1 MKSFNF
7 KTLAWALLPALI
19 IGFTA
24 CGDKDET
31 PPTST
36 PTPNIPTTGTEQ
48 YILMNSKK
56 VVLRNPQFPSIQ
68 VLQGDTILQ
77 WAGNKPSGI
86 EGDTVV
92 IVTHYEGVK
101 RGVNSVSNF
110 ATDYGEISVSI
121 FHGNIAASPRVL
133 LTGGDFNMEKIN
145 GIWYSVLKNG
155 TAVWKKAGGDVNLT
169 GIEFR
174 LAWPSTFK

>member
-24 CGDKDET
+24 CGDKDEN
-31 PPTST
+31 PPTNT
-36 PTPNIPTTGTEQ
+36 PTPNTPTTSTEQ
-48 YILMNSKK
+48 YILMNNKK
-56 VVLRNPQFPSIQ
+56 VVLRNPQLPSIQ

-86 EGDTVV
+86 EGDTV
-92 IVTHYEGVK
+92 IMIRHIDGIK
-101 RGVNSVSNF
+101 RGVNNV
-110 ATDYGEISVSI
+110 ADAIEYGDVGINI
-121 FHGNIAASPRVL
+121 FHGNIATSPRVG

-155 TAVWKKAGGDVNLT
+155 TAVWKKSGGDVNLT